1 MCRLDSQQDRYEMA
15 GTTTSRRM
23 LDSAAGP
30 MSCGTILLI
39 ATCVLAVLLS
49 LLQQP
54 ARPRPVASGQLLGAV
69 HAAGLEPGRHAAGVL
84 SLPAWDTHAV
94 PRRRASH
101 ADTNTTGWHPERIA
115 NVDLIPLR
123 SIQPGRLEVVRHPHL
138 GPSPVLAKLAEDAHE
153 AAMYRLLYDLDV
165 TPRFLG
171 HVTAMDGRIIGF
183 VSEYVEPSTKPA
195 GPEMRRQKAC
205 LAALRRMHARG
216 IAHGDAHGGNCLL
229 RADGTAA
236 LIDFELSRAT
246 WSRAEFDRD
255 LWIMSH
261 TVDD

>member
-1 MCRLDSQQDRYEMA
+1 MA

-23 LDSAAGP
+23 LDSAAEP
-30 MSCGTILLI
+30 MSCDAILSI
-39 ATCVLAVLLS
+39 ATCVLVVLLS
-49 LLQQP
+49 LLRQP
-54 ARPRPVASGQLLGAV
+54 ARPRTVAGDQLFGAV
-69 HAAGLEPGRHAAGVL
+69 HAAGVEPGRHAAGVL
-84 SLPAWDTHAV
+84 SLPTWDTRV
-94 PRRRASH
+94 PSRRASH
-101 ADTNTTGWHPERIA
+101 AHLNTTGWHPARIA
-115 NVDLIPLR
+115 NMDLIPLR

-153 AAMYRLLYDLDV
+153 ATMYRLLYDLDV

-171 HVTAMDGRIIGF
+171 HVTAVDGQIIGF
-183 VSEYVEPSTKPA
+183 VTEYVEPSTKPA
-195 GPEMRRQKAC
+195 GPEKRRQKAC
-205 LAALRRMHARG
+205 LAALRRMHSRG
-216 IAHGDAHGGNCLL
+216 IAHGDAHEGNCLL
-229 RADGTAA
+229 REDGTAA